1 MHLGQSEWL
10 PSAACSTS
18 EDSEETIVMDIL
30 RSVLVLSIVLCLGK
44 RKEQKGPCR
53 GCLGVPSNFFSLHS
67 KSGLA
72 VEKCCYAQILSQK
85 IGWVLWQHVHVEA
98 MAVSAVNQT
107 VARRTLLVPWF
118 HRSFDIFD
126 RHFQHFLILVS
137 VASSLL
143 SFSFVGR
150 SLVLGSSGISASATA
165 SRKGLIVKAFWI
177 LNEGVF
183 CCCTKKY
190 IVLFATTWALS
201 YSKSRKHPYMKLK
214 TQVHKGITRASQGA
228 LVQA

>member
-1 MHLGQSEWL
+1 
-10 PSAACSTS
+10 
-18 EDSEETIVMDIL
+18 
-30 RSVLVLSIVLCLGK
+30 
-44 RKEQKGPCR
+44 
-53 GCLGVPSNFFSLHS
+53 
-67 KSGLA
+67 
-72 VEKCCYAQILSQK
+72 
-85 IGWVLWQHVHVEA
+85 

-126 RHFQHFLILVS
+126 RHFQHFLILAS

-190 IVLFATTWALS
+190 IVFLVLFATSWALS
-201 YSKSRKHPYMKLK
+201 YSKSRKHPWKLK
-214 TQVHKGITRASQGA
+214 YTRVSRGYHRVLSFKHRRLLDQSPVKMKQVEHQP
-228 LVQA
+228 VQAHRYRFVHLKCGRQLPRVGKHNNHGWLWPESTCLFICFHLFFLVMFVWHCENATSASVPSEGTC